1 MSEYRAPRGA
11 NPWRTAETALR
22 ETARTAFDEGHDS
35 WGSRMLSGADCIAAL
50 DALAAEVR
58 ELRAKLDSEA
68 SHRLSLCADNER
80 FVAENAELRKARER
94 AKPEI
99 EKAVELIQRWGCEC
113 EPQIGFT
120 CGPCRVVEII
130 DAAMGGERKDGE

>member
-1 MSEYRAPRGA
+1 MTNEDVLERAAKYDAYRAGGERDDPSTER
-11 NPWRTAETALR
+11 L
-22 ETARTAFDEGHDS
+22 
-35 WGSRMLSGADCIAAL
+35 I

-58 ELRAKLDSEA
+58 A
-68 SHRLSLCADNER
+68 
-80 FVAENAELRKARER
+80 LRKDRER
-94 AKPEI
+94 AKSEI

-130 DAAMGGERKDGE
+130 DAAMSREGEA

>member
-1 MSEYRAPRGA
+1 MSEDVLERANSFASELNEADRQRRIRDLGA
-11 NPWRTAETALR
+11 L
-22 ETARTAFDEGHDS
+22 H
-35 WGSRMLSGADCIAAL
+35 LIH
-50 DALAAEVR
+50 ALAAEVR
-58 ELRAKLDSEA
+58 A
-68 SHRLSLCADNER
+68 
-80 FVAENAELRKARER
+80 LRKDRER

-130 DAAMGGERKDGE
+130 DAAMSREGEA

>member
-1 MSEYRAPRGA
+1 MSEDVLERFAVMQ
-11 NPWRTAETALR
+11 R
-22 ETARTAFDEGHDS
+22 ERREH
-35 WGSRMLSGADCIAAL
+35 WGILSTSLQRLWDLTI
-50 DALAAEVR
+50 DLAAEVR
-58 ELRAKLDSEA
+58 A
-68 SHRLSLCADNER
+68 
-80 FVAENAELRKARER
+80 LRKDRER

-130 DAAMGGERKDGE
+130 DAAMSREGEA